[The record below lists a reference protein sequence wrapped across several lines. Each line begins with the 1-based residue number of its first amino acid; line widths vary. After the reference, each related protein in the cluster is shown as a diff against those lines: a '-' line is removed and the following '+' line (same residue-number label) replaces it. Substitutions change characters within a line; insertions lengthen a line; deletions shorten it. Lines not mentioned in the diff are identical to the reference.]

1 MTQSDPLALFSTWF
15 AEAGKTDIDKPNA
28 MTLTTVDSTHRPH
41 ARIVLLSSFDEH
53 GFVFHTNYNSDKG
66 HDIAHNPQVSLS
78 FWWDQLGYQIQI
90 NGKAEKTTPEESDD
104 YFANRPRGSQI
115 GAWASDQ
122 SHIIADR
129 ESLETKVRQF
139 TEEFEGKDVSRP
151 SHWGGYRV
159 VPDQF
164 EFWVNGAD
172 RLHDRFRFTIDD
184 NGDWQSSRLAP

>member
-1 MTQSDPLALFSTWF
+1 MTQSDPLTLFANWF
-15 AEAGKTDIDKPNA
+15 AEAGETDIDKPNA

-172 RLHDRFRFTIDD
+172 RLHDRFRFTIDT
-184 NGDWQSSRLAP
+184 NGNWQSNRLAP

>member
-1 MTQSDPLALFSTWF
+1 MTQSDPLTLFANWF
-15 AEAGKTDIDKPNA
+15 AEAGETDIDKPNA
-28 MTLTTVDSTHRPH
+28 MTLTTVDSSNRPH

-66 HDIAHNPQVSLS
+66 RDIAHNPQASLS
-78 FWWDQLGYQIQI
+78 FWWDQLGYQILI
-90 NGKAEKTTPEESDD
+90 NGKVEKTTAEESDA
-104 YFANRPRGSQI
+104 YFAKRPRGSQI
-115 GAWASDQ
+115 GAWASEQ
-122 SHIIADR
+122 SHTISNR
-129 ESLETKVRQF
+129 ESLEAKVRQF
-139 TEEFEGKDVSRP
+139 TEEFEGKDVPRP

-184 NGDWQSSRLAP
+184 NGNWQSSRLAP

>member
-1 MTQSDPLALFSTWF
+1 MTQSDPLTLFANWF
-15 AEAGKTDIDKPNA
+15 AEAGETNIDKPNA
-28 MTLTTVDSTHRPH
+28 MTLTTVDNANRPH

-90 NGKAEKTTPEESDD
+90 NGKAEKTTPEESDA
-104 YFANRPRGSQI
+104 YFAKRPRGSQI

-122 SHIIADR
+122 SHIIDDR
-129 ESLETKVRQF
+129 DALEAKVRQF
-139 TEEFEGKDVSRP
+139 TEEFKGEDVLRP

-164 EFWVNGAD
+164 EFWVNGVD
-172 RLHDRFRFTIDD
+172 RLHDRFRFLKGK
-184 NGDWQSSRLAP
+184 NGDWESSRLAP